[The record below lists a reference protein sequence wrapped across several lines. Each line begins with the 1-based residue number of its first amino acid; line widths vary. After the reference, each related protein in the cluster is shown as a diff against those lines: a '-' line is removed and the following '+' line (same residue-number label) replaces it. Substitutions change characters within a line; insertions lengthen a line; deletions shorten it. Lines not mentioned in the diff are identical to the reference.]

1 MLNLKKNI
9 YIAGALALCALY
21 ACSSDDSSIAGSTT
35 IPNATA
41 EDDSIIVKGDKPIIP
56 ELNELRGGEDST
68 LYKKAITF
76 KTEPVSLNSDVDN
89 LDVNAY
95 SDEKGASATCTA
107 GDQAF
112 DAKFK
117 ITSSYILKT
126 LTMHKCYVNL

>member
-107 GDQAF
+107 GDQSF

-126 LTMHKCYVNL
+126 LT